1 MLNDHLAYDEAKK
14 INEQRIREAEDY
26 SQQRQL
32 GFNDSRTIRWV
43 FLSIVVIGLIVA
55 GLLL

>member
-14 INEQRIREAEDY
+14 INEQRIKEAEDY

-32 GFNDSRTIRWV
+32 GFNNSRTIGWV
-43 FLSIVVIGLIVA
+43 FLLIVVIGLVVA